1 MLELNIASSD
11 IALQL
16 ISLLEARVDAWNLQA
31 TDRHTD
37 PWNRLCSLGHF
48 TVGVYPRHP
57 KLCRRPTY
65 APQVSHDPW
74 SSPDFRLPTP
84 SSSSTPATSPAC
96 TNCRSLANRCSQIES
111 PHWNKVGQRRPVEVI
126 VVIPTHRRNHGD
138 HNSRDTQA

>member
-37 PWNRLCSLGHF
+37 PWNRLCSLGHL
-48 TVGVYPRHP
+48 TDGVYPRHL

-84 SSSSTPATSPAC
+84 SSSSTPATSPAR
-96 TNCRSLANRCSQIES
+96 TNCRSFEFTGLELGCHIGGKQYVGDVRWGPAGANLM
-111 PHWNKVGQRRPVEVI
+111 
-126 VVIPTHRRNHGD
+126 
-138 HNSRDTQA
+138 